1 MPPGANPITGT
12 LFHACGALCASLCY
26 TPQKKIRAW
35 SWETYWLAQAA
46 FCWLILPVIGA
57 MLTIPE
63 LGSVLA
69 EAPKLAMARSFG
81 LGALYGIGGIAFGVA
96 IRYIGFAL
104 TYSLA
109 VGLSSVLGTLLP
121 PLIAGNLGVML
132 AGRGGSWIIGGVLLG
147 TAGIAL
153 CGRSGWLK
161 EGDLT
166 RDAAPTT
173 FSARRGLPLC
183 LLAGVL
189 SAVFSFSLAA
199 GQPVADVAAAHGAG
213 HFQGN
218 VIYLFSNTG
227 AFLTSAVY
235 CFRLG
240 RRNRSLGEFTA
251 GGGGALGANWL
262 LAALSGALWYFQFFF
277 YGLGHTR
284 MGTYDFTSWAL
295 HMIMLV
301 AFSNVLGLVLRE
313 WRGCQ
318 PRTMRVL
325 ATALTVLVTA
335 VLAIAYGNYL
345 GSASG

>member
-1 MPPGANPITGT
+1 MPPASNPLLGT

-46 FCWLILPVIGA
+46 FCWLLLPIIGA

-63 LGSVLA
+63 LGRVLA
-69 EAPKLAMARSFG
+69 EAPKAAMGRSFA
-81 LGALYGIGGIAFGVA
+81 LGALYGIGGIAFGVT

-121 PLIAGNLGVML
+121 PLLAGNLGGLL
-132 AGRGGSWIIGGVLLG
+132 AGRGGNWIIAGVLLG
-147 TAGIAL
+147 TAGIAA
-153 CGRSGWLK
+153 CGWSGWLK
-161 EGDLT
+161 EGDL
-166 RDAAPTT
+166 RKGAAPTT
-173 FSARRGLPLC
+173 FSARKGVPLC
-183 LLAGVL
+183 ILAGVL

-213 HFQGN
+213 HYQGN

-227 AFLTSAVY
+227 AFLTSAIY

-240 RRNRSLGEFTA
+240 RRNRTLSEYA
-251 GGGGALGANWL
+251 GGGDGALGANWL

-284 MGTYDFTSWAL
+284 MGTYDFSSWAL

-313 WRGCQ
+313 WYGCR
-318 PRTMRVL
+318 PLTLRVL
-325 ATALTVLVTA
+325 GGALTVLVAA
-335 VLAIAYGNYL
+335 VLALAYGNYL
-345 GSASG
+345 GSPA

>member
-1 MPPGANPITGT
+1 MPPASNPIAGT
-12 LFHACGALCASLCY
+12 LFHACGGLCASLCY

-46 FCWLILPVIGA
+46 FCWLLLPILGA
-57 MLTIPE
+57 VLTIPE

-69 EAPKLAMARSFG
+69 EAPKAAMLRSFA
-81 LGALYGIGGIAFGVA
+81 LGALYGVGGIAFGVA
-96 IRYIGFAL
+96 IRHIGFAL

-121 PLIAGNLGVML
+121 PLL
-132 AGRGGSWIIGGVLLG
+132 AGHLGSLLAGHGGSWIVGGVLLG
-147 TAGIAL
+147 TAGIAV
-153 CGRSGWLK
+153 CGWSGWLK

-166 RDAAPTT
+166 KGDAPTT

-183 LLAGVL
+183 ILAGVL
-189 SAVFSFSLAA
+189 SAVFSFALAA

-227 AFLTSAVY
+227 AFLTSTIY
-235 CFRLG
+235 CLFLG
-240 RRNRSLGEFTA
+240 RRHRSLGEYTS
-251 GGGGALGANWL
+251 GGAATLGANWL
-262 LAALSGALWYFQFFF
+262 LAALSGTLWYCQFFF

-284 MGTYDFTSWAL
+284 MGAYDFSSWAL

-301 AFSNVLGLVLRE
+301 AFSNALGLGLRE
-313 WRGCQ
+313 WRGCR
-318 PRTMRVL
+318 PRTLRVL
-325 ATALTVLVTA
+325 GLALTVLVAA

-345 GSASG
+345 GSAA